1 MSEKLKNIFTVLLVA
16 LFLFGFFVWSLLLPD
31 AETSTSERRH
41 LALFPSLSKDSVASG
56 DFMTDFEKWSLDQ
69 FPLRDDFRTL
79 KAITAFYLLGQKDN
93 NDVYIVDGQAAK
105 LEYPLNEDS
114 IAYAA
119 ERFAWIYDHYLKD
132 ADTKVYLSVVP
143 DKNYFLAEENGYPAL
158 DYTKFIESLRDKM
171 PYADY
176 IDIFGTLSADDYYS
190 TDTHWR
196 QEKLTEAAEMLAQSL
211 GVTLDRQYTET
222 RVDVPFFG
230 VYYGQSALPLPA
242 DTLNY
247 LTNATLEGMR
257 VFDYETNE
265 YISLYDM
272 EKAYG
277 KDPYELFLSGSKSL
291 LTIEN
296 PAADNDRELILF
308 RDSFGSSI
316 APLLATGYAK
326 VTLVDV
332 RYLSPNLLGHF
343 VDFTGKD
350 VLFLYSTLVLNNSE
364 MIK

>member
-41 LALFPSLSKDSVASG
+41 LALFPALNKDSVASG

-105 LEYPLNEDS
+105 LEYPLSEDS

-119 ERFAWIYDHYLKD
+119 ERFTWIYDRYLKG

-158 DYTKFIESLRDKM
+158 DYAKFIESLRDKM

-176 IDIFGTLSADDYYS
+176 IDIFGALSADDYYN

-196 QEKLTEAAEMLAQSL
+196 QEKLTGAAEVLAQSL
-211 GVTLDRQYTET
+211 GVTLDKQYTET

-242 DTLNY
+242 DALNY
-247 LTNATLEGMR
+247 LTNETLEEMR

-272 EKAYG
+272 EKAHG
-277 KDPYELFLSGSKSL
+277 KDPYEFFLSGSKSL